1 MFESFIFSGP
11 LIYPNLVLK
20 TGKKS
25 MSGNV
30 LKLGIPKGSL
40 EEATVN
46 LFAKAG
52 YDIKI
57 KSRSYFPSIDD
68 EEIECMLIRA
78 QEIARYVE
86 NGVLDAG
93 LTGKD
98 WVQENRADVVE
109 IADLVY
115 SKTSTRPVRWVLA
128 VPNDSSIQSIKDLQ
142 GKRIAT
148 EAVNM
153 TTDYL
158 KKHGVTAEVEFS
170 WGATEVKPPKLVDAI
185 VEVTET
191 GSSLRANNLRII
203 ETIMESN
210 TKFVMNKDAYN
221 DSWKKEKVDRL
232 VLMLQSAMAA
242 NGKVGLMMNVP
253 KGKINDVMKILPPG
267 KKPTV
272 AELTDPKWVDLS
284 VILEEKLVRE
294 IAPDLK
300 RAGVEDIVEYSLNKI
315 IY

>member
-1 MFESFIFSGP
+1 
-11 LIYPNLVLK
+11 
-20 TGKKS
+20 

-40 EEATVN
+40 EEATVK

-52 YDIKI
+52 YTIKI

-68 EEIECMLIRA
+68 DEIECMLIRA
-78 QEIARYVE
+78 QEIARYVAD
-86 NGVLDAG
+86 GVLDAG

-98 WVQENRADVVE
+98 WVMENRADVVE
-109 IADLVY
+109 IANLVY
-115 SKTSTRPVRWVLA
+115 SKQSSRPVRWVLA
-128 VPNDSSIQSIKDLQ
+128 VPNDSSIQSVKDLQ

-148 EAVNM
+148 EVVNM
-153 TTDYL
+153 TVDYL
-158 KKHGVTAEVEFS
+158 KKHGVTAQVEFS

-191 GSSLRANNLRII
+191 GSSLKANNLRIVD
-203 ETIMESN
+203 TLMEST
-210 TKFVMNKDAYN
+210 TKFIMNKDAHQN
-221 DSWKKEKVDRL
+221 AWKKDKVDRL

-253 KGKINDVMKILPPG
+253 KAKLSAVMEILPPG
-267 KKPTV
+267 KKPTI
-272 AELTDPKWVDLS
+272 AELSDKDWVDLS
-284 VILEEKLVRE
+284 VIMEEKMVRD

-300 RAGVEDIVEYSLNKI
+300 RVGAEDIVEYPLNKI
-315 IY
+315 IR

>member
-1 MFESFIFSGP
+1 
-11 LIYPNLVLK
+11 
-20 TGKKS
+20 
-25 MSGNV
+25 MSSNI

-52 YDIKI
+52 YNIKI

-68 EEIECMLIRA
+68 NEIECMLIRA
-78 QEIARYVE
+78 QEIARYVQ

-98 WVQENRADVVE
+98 WIQENRADVIE

-115 SKTSTRPVRWVLA
+115 SKTSSRPVRWVLA
-128 VPNDSSIQSIKDLQ
+128 VPNESPIQSVKDLQ
-142 GKRIAT
+142 GKRVAT

-153 TTDYL
+153 TVDYL

-185 VEVTET
+185 VEITET

-203 ETIMESN
+203 ETLMESN
-210 TKFVMNKDAYN
+210 TKFVMNKEAYDN
-221 DSWKKEKVDRL
+221 PWKKQKVERL

-242 NGKVGLMMNVP
+242 NGQVGLMMNVP
-253 KGKINDVMKILPPG
+253 KNKLDEVMKILPEG
-267 KKPTV
+267 KKPTI
-272 AELTDPKWVDLS
+272 AELTDSNWMDLT
-284 VILEEKLVRE
+284 VILEERLVRE

-300 RAGVEDIVEYSLNKI
+300 AIGVEDIVEYSINKI
-315 IY
+315 IH

>member
-1 MFESFIFSGP
+1 
-11 LIYPNLVLK
+11 
-20 TGKKS
+20 
-25 MSGNV
+25 MSSNI

-40 EEATVN
+40 EEATVS

-52 YDIKI
+52 YRIKI
-57 KSRSYFPSIDD
+57 KSRSYFPTIDD
-68 EEIECMLIRA
+68 NEIECMLIRA

-109 IADLVY
+109 IADLIY
-115 SKTSTRPVRWVLA
+115 SKTSSQPVRWVLA
-128 VPNDSSIQSIKDLQ
+128 VPNESPVQSVKDLQ

-153 TTDYL
+153 TVDYL
-158 KKHGVTAEVEFS
+158 KKHGVTADVEFS

-185 VEVTET
+185 VEITET

-203 ETIMESN
+203 ETLMESN
-210 TKFVMNKDAYN
+210 TKFVMNKEAYDN
-221 DSWKKEKVDRL
+221 PWKKKKVERL

-242 NGKVGLMMNVP
+242 NGQVGLMMNVP
-253 KGKINDVMKILPPG
+253 KNKLDEIMKILPEG
-267 KKPTV
+267 KKPTI
-272 AELTDPKWVDLS
+272 AQLTDSNWMDLT

-300 RAGVEDIVEYSLNKI
+300 ALGAEDIVEYSINKI
-315 IY
+315 IH

>member
-1 MFESFIFSGP
+1 
-11 LIYPNLVLK
+11 
-20 TGKKS
+20 
-25 MSGNV
+25 MSSNI

-46 LFAKAG
+46 LFGKAG
-52 YDIKI
+52 YNIKI

-68 EEIECMLIRA
+68 SEIECMLIRA

-98 WVQENRADVVE
+98 WIQENRADVVE

-115 SKTSTRPVRWVLA
+115 SKTSSRPVRWVLA
-128 VPNDSSIQSIKDLQ
+128 VPNDSAIQSVKDLE
-142 GKRIAT
+142 GKRVAT

-153 TTDYL
+153 TVDYL
-158 KKHGVTAEVEFS
+158 KKHGVTADVEFS

-185 VEVTET
+185 VEITET

-203 ETIMESN
+203 ETLMESN
-210 TKFVMNKDAYN
+210 TKFVMNKKAYEN
-221 DSWKKEKVDRL
+221 PWKKQKVERL

-242 NGKVGLMMNVP
+242 NGQVGLMMNVP
-253 KGKINDVMKILPPG
+253 KNKLDEVMKILPEG
-267 KKPTV
+267 KKPTI
-272 AELTDPKWVDLS
+272 AELTDSNWMDLN
-284 VILEEKLVRE
+284 VILEERLVRE
-294 IAPDLK
+294 IAPALK
-300 RAGVEDIVEYSLNKI
+300 ATGVEDIVEYSINKI
-315 IY
+315 IH

>member
-1 MFESFIFSGP
+1 MNSNI
-11 LIYPNLVLK
+11 
-20 TGKKS
+20 
-25 MSGNV
+25 

-52 YDIKI
+52 YSIKI

-68 EEIECMLIRA
+68 NEIECMLIRA

-109 IADLVY
+109 IADLIY
-115 SKTSTRPVRWVLA
+115 SKTSSQPVRWVLA
-128 VPNDSSIQSIKDLQ
+128 VPNESPIQSVKDLQ

-153 TTDYL
+153 TVDYL
-158 KKHGVTAEVEFS
+158 KKHGVTADVEFS

-185 VEVTET
+185 VEITET

-203 ETIMESN
+203 ETLMESN
-210 TKFVMNKDAYN
+210 TKFVMNKVAYGN
-221 DSWKKEKVDRL
+221 PWKKKKVERL

-242 NGKVGLMMNVP
+242 NGQVGLMMNVP
-253 KGKINDVMKILPPG
+253 KNKLDEVMKILPEG
-267 KKPTV
+267 KKPTI
-272 AELTDPKWVDLS
+272 AELTDSNWIDLT

-300 RAGVEDIVEYSLNKI
+300 ALGVEDIVEYSINKI
-315 IY
+315 IH

>member
-1 MFESFIFSGP
+1 
-11 LIYPNLVLK
+11 
-20 TGKKS
+20 
-25 MSGNV
+25 MSSNI

-52 YDIKI
+52 YNIKI

-68 EEIECMLIRA
+68 NEIECMLIRA
-78 QEIARYVE
+78 QEIARYVQ

-98 WVQENRADVVE
+98 WIQENRADVIE

-115 SKTSTRPVRWVLA
+115 SKTSSRPVRWVLA
-128 VPNDSSIQSIKDLQ
+128 VPNESPIQSVKDLQ
-142 GKRIAT
+142 GKRVAT

-153 TTDYL
+153 TVDYL

-185 VEVTET
+185 VEITET

-203 ETIMESN
+203 ETLMESN
-210 TKFVMNKDAYN
+210 TKFVMNKEAYDN
-221 DSWKKEKVDRL
+221 PWKKQKVERL

-242 NGKVGLMMNVP
+242 NGQVGLMMNVP
-253 KGKINDVMKILPPG
+253 KNKLDEVMKILPEG
-267 KKPTV
+267 KKPTI
-272 AELTDPKWVDLS
+272 AELTDSNWMDLN
-284 VILEEKLVRE
+284 VILEERLVRE
-294 IAPDLK
+294 IAPALK
-300 RAGVEDIVEYSLNKI
+300 ATGVEDIVEYSINKI
-315 IY
+315 IH

>member
-1 MFESFIFSGP
+1 
-11 LIYPNLVLK
+11 
-20 TGKKS
+20 
-25 MSGNV
+25 MSSNI

-52 YDIKI
+52 YNIKI

-68 EEIECMLIRA
+68 DEIECMLIRA

-98 WVQENRADVVE
+98 WVQENRADVIE
-109 IADLVY
+109 IADLIY
-115 SKTSTRPVRWVLA
+115 SKTSSRPVRWVLA
-128 VPNDSSIQSIKDLQ
+128 VPNESPIQSIKDLQ

-153 TTDYL
+153 TVDYL
-158 KKHGVTAEVEFS
+158 KKHKVTADVEFS

-185 VEVTET
+185 VEITET

-203 ETIMESN
+203 ETLMESN
-210 TKFVMNKDAYN
+210 TKFVMNKEAYGN
-221 DSWKKEKVDRL
+221 PWKKQKVERL

-242 NGKVGLMMNVP
+242 SGQVGLMMNVP
-253 KGKINDVMKILPPG
+253 KNKLDEVMKILPEG
-267 KKPTV
+267 KKPTI
-272 AELTDPKWVDLS
+272 AELTDSNWMDLT

-294 IAPDLK
+294 IAPNLK
-300 RAGVEDIVEYSLNKI
+300 AIGVEDIVEYSINKI
-315 IY
+315 IH

>member
-1 MFESFIFSGP
+1 
-11 LIYPNLVLK
+11 
-20 TGKKS
+20 

-253 KGKINDVMKILPPG
+253 KDKINAIMKILPPG

>member
-1 MFESFIFSGP
+1 
-11 LIYPNLVLK
+11 
-20 TGKKS
+20 
-25 MSGNV
+25 MSSNI

-52 YDIKI
+52 YSIKI

-68 EEIECMLIRA
+68 NEIECMLIRA

-109 IADLVY
+109 IADLIY
-115 SKTSTRPVRWVLA
+115 SKTSSQPVRWVLA
-128 VPNDSSIQSIKDLQ
+128 VPNESPIQSVKDLQ

-153 TTDYL
+153 TVDYL
-158 KKHGVTAEVEFS
+158 KKHGVTADVEFS

-203 ETIMESN
+203 ETLMESN
-210 TKFVMNKDAYN
+210 TKFIMNKEAYN
-221 DSWKKEKVDRL
+221 NPWKKQKVDRL

-242 NGKVGLMMNVP
+242 SGQVGLMMNVP
-253 KGKINDVMKILPPG
+253 KNKLDEVMKILPEG
-267 KKPTV
+267 KKPTI
-272 AELTDPKWVDLS
+272 AELTDSDWMDLT
-284 VILEEKLVRE
+284 VILEEKHVRE

-300 RAGVEDIVEYSLNKI
+300 AIGVEDIVEYSINKI
-315 IY
+315 IH

>member
-1 MFESFIFSGP
+1 MNSNI
-11 LIYPNLVLK
+11 
-20 TGKKS
+20 
-25 MSGNV
+25 

-52 YDIKI
+52 YNIKI

-68 EEIECMLIRA
+68 NEIECMLIRA
-78 QEIARYVE
+78 QEIARYVQ

-98 WVQENRADVVE
+98 WIQENRADVVE

-115 SKTSTRPVRWVLA
+115 SKTSSRPVRWVLA
-128 VPNDSSIQSIKDLQ
+128 VPNESPIQSVKDLQ

-153 TTDYL
+153 TVDYL
-158 KKHGVTAEVEFS
+158 KKHRVTAEVEFS

-185 VEVTET
+185 VEITET

-203 ETIMESN
+203 ETLMESN
-210 TKFVMNKDAYN
+210 TKFVMNKEAYDN
-221 DSWKKEKVDRL
+221 PWKKQKVERL

-242 NGKVGLMMNVP
+242 NGQVGLMMNVP
-253 KGKINDVMKILPPG
+253 KNKLDEVMKILPEG
-267 KKPTV
+267 KKPTI
-272 AELTDPKWVDLS
+272 AELTDSNWMDLT
-284 VILEEKLVRE
+284 VILEERLVRE

-300 RAGVEDIVEYSLNKI
+300 AIGVEDIVEYSINKI
-315 IY
+315 IH

>member
-1 MFESFIFSGP
+1 
-11 LIYPNLVLK
+11 
-20 TGKKS
+20 
-25 MSGNV
+25 MSSNI

-52 YDIKI
+52 YSIKI

-68 EEIECMLIRA
+68 NEIECMLIRA

-109 IADLVY
+109 IADLIY
-115 SKTSTRPVRWVLA
+115 SKTSSQPVRCVLA
-128 VPNDSSIQSIKDLQ
+128 VPNESPIQSVKDLQ

-153 TTDYL
+153 TVDYL
-158 KKHGVTAEVEFS
+158 KKHGVTADVEFS

-185 VEVTET
+185 VEITET

-203 ETIMESN
+203 ETLMESN
-210 TKFVMNKDAYN
+210 TKFVMNKEAYGN
-221 DSWKKEKVDRL
+221 PWKKKKVERL

-242 NGKVGLMMNVP
+242 NGQVGLMMNVP
-253 KGKINDVMKILPPG
+253 KNKLDEVMKILPEG
-267 KKPTV
+267 KKPTI
-272 AELTDPKWVDLS
+272 AELTDSNWMDLT

-300 RAGVEDIVEYSLNKI
+300 ALGVEDIVEYSINKI
-315 IY
+315 IH

>member
-1 MFESFIFSGP
+1 MNSNI
-11 LIYPNLVLK
+11 
-20 TGKKS
+20 
-25 MSGNV
+25 

-52 YDIKI
+52 YNIKI

-68 EEIECMLIRA
+68 NEIECMLIRA
-78 QEIARYVE
+78 QEIARYVQ

-98 WVQENRADVVE
+98 WIQENRADVVE

-115 SKTSTRPVRWVLA
+115 SKTSSRPVRWVLA
-128 VPNDSSIQSIKDLQ
+128 VPNESPIQSVKDLQ

-153 TTDYL
+153 TVDYL
-158 KKHGVTAEVEFS
+158 KKHGVTADVEFS

-185 VEVTET
+185 VEITET

-203 ETIMESN
+203 ETLMESN
-210 TKFVMNKDAYN
+210 TKFVMNKEAYDN
-221 DSWKKEKVDRL
+221 PWKKQKVERL

-242 NGKVGLMMNVP
+242 NGQVGLMMNVP
-253 KGKINDVMKILPPG
+253 KNKLDAVMKILPEG
-267 KKPTV
+267 KKPTI
-272 AELTDPKWVDLS
+272 AELTDSNWIDLT
-284 VILEEKLVRE
+284 VILEERLVRE

-300 RAGVEDIVEYSLNKI
+300 AIGVEDIVEYSINKI
-315 IY
+315 IH

>member
-1 MFESFIFSGP
+1 
-11 LIYPNLVLK
+11 
-20 TGKKS
+20 
-25 MSGNV
+25 MSSNI

-52 YDIKI
+52 YNIKI

-68 EEIECMLIRA
+68 NEIECMLIRA

-109 IADLVY
+109 IADLIY
-115 SKTSTRPVRWVLA
+115 SKTSSQPVRWVLA
-128 VPNDSSIQSIKDLQ
+128 VPNESPIQSVKDLQ
-142 GKRIAT
+142 GKRIAN

-153 TTDYL
+153 TVDYL
-158 KKHGVTAEVEFS
+158 KKHGVTADVEFS

-185 VEVTET
+185 VQITET

-203 ETIMESN
+203 ETLMESN
-210 TKFVMNKDAYN
+210 TKFIMNKEAYGN
-221 DSWKKEKVDRL
+221 PWKKKKVERL

-242 NGKVGLMMNVP
+242 NGQVGLMMNVP
-253 KGKINDVMKILPPG
+253 KNKLDEVMKILPEG
-267 KKPTV
+267 KKPTI
-272 AELTDPKWVDLS
+272 AELTDSNWMDLT

-300 RAGVEDIVEYSLNKI
+300 ALGVEDIVEYSINKI
-315 IY
+315 IH

>member
-1 MFESFIFSGP
+1 
-11 LIYPNLVLK
+11 
-20 TGKKS
+20 
-25 MSGNV
+25 MSDNI

-40 EEATVN
+40 EEATVS

-52 YDIKI
+52 YNIKI

-68 EEIECMLIRA
+68 NEIECMLIRA

-115 SKTSTRPVRWVLA
+115 SKTSSRPVRWVLA

-153 TTDYL
+153 TVDYL
-158 KKHGVTAEVEFS
+158 TKHGVTADVEFS

-185 VEVTET
+185 VEITET
-191 GSSLRANNLRII
+191 GSSLRANNLRIL
-203 ETIMESN
+203 ETLMESN
-210 TKFVMNKDAYN
+210 TKFIMNKEAYN
-221 DSWKKEKVDRL
+221 NPWKKQKVERL

-242 NGKVGLMMNVP
+242 SGQVGLMMNVP
-253 KGKINDVMKILPPG
+253 KNKLDEVLRILPEG
-267 KKPTV
+267 KKPTI
-272 AELTDPKWVDLS
+272 AELTDSGWMDLT
-284 VILEEKLVRE
+284 VILEEKLVRK

-300 RAGVEDIVEYSLNKI
+300 AIGVEDIVEYSINKI
-315 IY
+315 IH

>member
-1 MFESFIFSGP
+1 
-11 LIYPNLVLK
+11 
-20 TGKKS
+20 
-25 MSGNV
+25 MSSNI

-52 YDIKI
+52 YNIKI

-68 EEIECMLIRA
+68 NEIECMLIRA
-78 QEIARYVE
+78 QEIARYVQ

-98 WVQENRADVVE
+98 WIQENRADVVE

-115 SKTSTRPVRWVLA
+115 SKTSSRPVRWVLA
-128 VPNDSSIQSIKDLQ
+128 VPNESPIQSVKDLQ

-153 TTDYL
+153 TVDYL
-158 KKHGVTAEVEFS
+158 KKHGVTADVEFS

-185 VEVTET
+185 VEITET

-203 ETIMESN
+203 ETLMESN
-210 TKFVMNKDAYN
+210 TKFVMNKEAYDN
-221 DSWKKEKVDRL
+221 PWKKQKVERL

-242 NGKVGLMMNVP
+242 NGQVGLMMNVP
-253 KGKINDVMKILPPG
+253 KNRLDEVMKILPEG
-267 KKPTV
+267 KKPTI
-272 AELTDPKWVDLS
+272 AELTDSNWMDLT
-284 VILEEKLVRE
+284 VILEERLVRE

-300 RAGVEDIVEYSLNKI
+300 AIGVEDIVEYSINKI
-315 IY
+315 IH

>member
-1 MFESFIFSGP
+1 
-11 LIYPNLVLK
+11 
-20 TGKKS
+20 
-25 MSGNV
+25 MSSNV

-52 YDIKI
+52 YSIKI

-68 EEIECMLIRA
+68 NEIECMLIRA

-109 IADLVY
+109 IADLIY
-115 SKTSTRPVRWVLA
+115 SKTSSQPVRWVLA
-128 VPNDSSIQSIKDLQ
+128 VPNESPIQSVKDLQ

-153 TTDYL
+153 TVDYL
-158 KKHGVTAEVEFS
+158 KKHGVTADVEFS

-185 VEVTET
+185 VEITET

-203 ETIMESN
+203 ETLMESN
-210 TKFVMNKDAYN
+210 TKFVMNKVAYGN
-221 DSWKKEKVDRL
+221 PWKKKKVERL

-242 NGKVGLMMNVP
+242 NGQVGLMMNVP
-253 KGKINDVMKILPPG
+253 KNKLDEVMKILPEG
-267 KKPTV
+267 KKPTI
-272 AELTDPKWVDLS
+272 AELTDSNWMDLT

-300 RAGVEDIVEYSLNKI
+300 ALGVEDIVEYSINKI
-315 IY
+315 IH

>member
-1 MFESFIFSGP
+1 
-11 LIYPNLVLK
+11 
-20 TGKKS
+20 
-25 MSGNV
+25 MSSNI

-52 YDIKI
+52 YSIKI

-68 EEIECMLIRA
+68 NEIECMLIRA

-109 IADLVY
+109 IADLIY
-115 SKTSTRPVRWVLA
+115 SKTSSQPVRWVLA
-128 VPNDSSIQSIKDLQ
+128 VPNESPIQSVKDLQ

-153 TTDYL
+153 TVDYL
-158 KKHGVTAEVEFS
+158 KKHGVTADVEFS

-185 VEVTET
+185 VEITET
-191 GSSLRANNLRII
+191 GSSLRANNLRIV
-203 ETIMESN
+203 ETLMESN
-210 TKFVMNKDAYN
+210 TKFVMNKEAYGN
-221 DSWKKEKVDRL
+221 PWKKKKVERL

-242 NGKVGLMMNVP
+242 NGQVGLMMNVP
-253 KGKINDVMKILPPG
+253 KNKLDEVMKILPEG
-267 KKPTV
+267 KKPTI
-272 AELTDPKWVDLS
+272 AELTDSNWMDLT

-300 RAGVEDIVEYSLNKI
+300 ALGVEDIVEYPINKI
-315 IY
+315 IH

>member
-1 MFESFIFSGP
+1 
-11 LIYPNLVLK
+11 
-20 TGKKS
+20 

-40 EEATVN
+40 EEATVK

-52 YDIKI
+52 YEIKI
-57 KSRSYFPSIDD
+57 KERSYFPSIDD
-68 EEIECMLIRA
+68 DEIECMLIRA
-78 QEIARYVE
+78 QEIARYVAD
-86 NGVLDAG
+86 GVLDAG

-98 WVQENRADVVE
+98 WVRENRADVVE

-115 SKTSTRPVRWVLA
+115 SKQSSRPVRWVLA
-128 VPNDSSIQSIKDLQ
+128 VPNDSGIQSVKDLQ

-158 KKHGVTAEVEFS
+158 KKHGVTAHVEFS

-185 VEVTET
+185 VEITET

-203 ETIMESN
+203 DTLMEST
-210 TKFVMNKDAYN
+210 TKFIMNKDSHK
-221 DSWKKEKVDRL
+221 DEWKKDKVQRL

-253 KGKINDVMKILPPG
+253 KAKLDAIMKILPPE
-267 KKPTV
+267 KKPTI
-272 AELTDPKWVDLS
+272 AELSDKEWVDLG
-284 VILEEKLVRE
+284 VILDEKMVRK

-300 RAGVEDIVEYSLNKI
+300 RAGAEDIVEYPLNKI
-315 IY
+315 IH

>member
-1 MFESFIFSGP
+1 
-11 LIYPNLVLK
+11 
-20 TGKKS
+20 
-25 MSGNV
+25 MSSNI

-52 YDIKI
+52 YSIKI

-68 EEIECMLIRA
+68 NEIECMLIRA

-109 IADLVY
+109 IADLIY
-115 SKTSTRPVRWVLA
+115 SKTSSQPVRWVLA
-128 VPNDSSIQSIKDLQ
+128 VPNESPIQSVKDLQ

-153 TTDYL
+153 TVDYL
-158 KKHGVTAEVEFS
+158 KKHGVTADVEFS

-185 VEVTET
+185 VEITET

-203 ETIMESN
+203 ETLMESN
-210 TKFVMNKDAYN
+210 TKFVMNKEAYGN
-221 DSWKKEKVDRL
+221 PWKKKKVERL

-242 NGKVGLMMNVP
+242 NGQVGLMMNVP
-253 KGKINDVMKILPPG
+253 KNKLDEVMKILPEG
-267 KKPTV
+267 KKPTI
-272 AELTDPKWVDLS
+272 AELTDSNWMDLT

-300 RAGVEDIVEYSLNKI
+300 AIGVEDIVEYSINKI
-315 IY
+315 IH

>member
-1 MFESFIFSGP
+1 MNSNI
-11 LIYPNLVLK
+11 
-20 TGKKS
+20 
-25 MSGNV
+25 

-52 YDIKI
+52 YNIKI

-68 EEIECMLIRA
+68 NEIECMLIRA
-78 QEIARYVE
+78 QEIARYVQ

-98 WVQENRADVVE
+98 WIQENRADVVE

-115 SKTSTRPVRWVLA
+115 SKTSSRPVRWVLA
-128 VPNDSSIQSIKDLQ
+128 VPNESPIQSVKDLQ

-153 TTDYL
+153 TVDYL
-158 KKHGVTAEVEFS
+158 KKHGVTADVEFS

-185 VEVTET
+185 VEITET

-203 ETIMESN
+203 ETLMESN
-210 TKFVMNKDAYN
+210 TKFVMNKEAYDN
-221 DSWKKEKVDRL
+221 PWKKQKVERI

-242 NGKVGLMMNVP
+242 NGQVGLMMNVP
-253 KGKINDVMKILPPG
+253 KNKLDEVMKTLPEG
-267 KKPTV
+267 KKPTI
-272 AELTDPKWVDLS
+272 AELTDSNWMDLT
-284 VILEEKLVRE
+284 VILEERLVRE

-300 RAGVEDIVEYSLNKI
+300 AIGVEDIVEYSINKI
-315 IY
+315 IH

>member
-1 MFESFIFSGP
+1 
-11 LIYPNLVLK
+11 
-20 TGKKS
+20 
-25 MSGNV
+25 MSSNI

-40 EEATVN
+40 EDATVT

-52 YDIKI
+52 YNIKI

-68 EEIECMLIRA
+68 DEIECMLIRA

-86 NGVLDAG
+86 NGVIDAG

-115 SKTSTRPVRWVLA
+115 SKTSSRPVRWVLA
-128 VPNDSSIQSIKDLQ
+128 VPNESPIQSIKDLQ

-153 TTDYL
+153 TVDYL
-158 KKHGVTAEVEFS
+158 KKHGVTADVEFS

-185 VEVTET
+185 VEITET
-191 GSSLRANNLRII
+191 GSSLRANNLRIV
-203 ETIMESN
+203 ETLMESN
-210 TKFVMNKDAYN
+210 TKFVMNKEAYN
-221 DSWKKEKVDRL
+221 DSWKKQKVDRL
-232 VLMLQSAMAA
+232 VLMLKSAMAA
-242 NGKVGLMMNVP
+242 NGQVCLMMNVP
-253 KGKINDVMKILPPG
+253 KNKLEEVIKILPEG
-267 KKPTV
+267 KKPTI
-272 AELTDPKWVDLS
+272 AELTDPNWVDLT
-284 VILEEKLVRE
+284 VVLEERLVRE

-300 RAGVEDIVEYSLNKI
+300 IIGVEDIVEYSINKI
-315 IY
+315 IQ